1 MNRTKTTAMLSAL
14 VEKRLDSRTSY
25 WAREVSFD
33 RGTPDWHRIDYVG
46 FKPYTPNYAVEPVSV
61 ELGTFSCYEVKSCLA
76 DFESGNGLTFY
87 GDENFLVTTREL
99 AEQLH
104 EMLRLPRNIDQVL
117 VPTPKGDRLQ
127 KLYDLSNNG
136 SASYRHRPASEML
149 YAIVEAN
156 GRRASRY
163 RK

>member
-1 MNRTKTTAMLSAL
+1 MR
-14 VEKRLDSRTSY
+14 SRTHTRTGV
-25 WAREVSFD
+25 W
-33 RGTPDWHRIDYVG
+33 
-46 FKPYTPNYAVEPVSV
+46 
-61 ELGTFSCYEVKSCLA
+61 CYEVKSCLA

-104 EMLRLPRNIDQVL
+104 EMLRLPRNINQVL

-149 YAIVEAN
+149 YAMIEAN
-156 GRRASRY
+156 GQRPVDIRSRILVSLLSTH
-163 RK
+163 